1 MPSRDRRDGSCQLDV
16 PRLQLS
22 DATRQ
27 PHGELVIS
35 DGDEHARTVDAR
47 HLRHRVSKP
56 CRITE

>member
-1 MPSRDRRDGSCQLDV
+1 MP
-16 PRLQLS
+16 
-22 DATRQ
+22 RQ

-35 DGDEHARTVDAR
+35 DGDEHTRAVDAR